1 MATVLREEFSDKDIR
16 ALVEAGDWHLTEETL
31 KEFRDW
37 PDNNYGYIGCVCYGN
52 NVIDIVQEAFENDL
66 PKNFV
71 DLNKIQPAYEYGCK
85 DEFSVQDY
93 VLEIDG
99 KTPTGMFGEMNGC
112 SRFYDNDH
120 SKASFE
126 NFKYAVVK
134 TLVDDK
140 LISKNHLSN
149 YRKMKTSGK
158 GFFMQVIK
166 GLDKVNEIKGLVNAA
181 DWQLNK
187 NAIEG
192 FKEDKYGY
200 YNIGNVS
207 FGNDKV
213 ILNICE
219 SNGNLKLEYTHQGP
233 LKEFESEA
241 GKEQSFDIK
250 VKPDELDSAFFK
262 GIYGHASKEFPLD
275 VADKDIED
283 LKYAISTGL
292 LEDGVINVKDTDNY
306 KAIRDNGTSY
316 FNQVNEAIGNYCKG
330 LINKPKVDIE
340 DVMALARYYDN
351 KVFENLENN
360 REGRVN
366 SVKRMLE
373 DGLKPTQIGM
383 IGSRME
389 SVYTGNK
396 NWAME
401 ALKSPE
407 IKKFRQELDVKQ
419 SAFKAR

>member
-1 MATVLREEFSDKDIR
+1 
-16 ALVEAGDWHLTEETL
+16 
-31 KEFRDW
+31 
-37 PDNNYGYIGCVCYGN
+37 
-52 NVIDIVQEAFENDL
+52 
-66 PKNFV
+66 
-71 DLNKIQPAYEYGCK
+71 
-85 DEFSVQDY
+85 
-93 VLEIDG
+93 
-99 KTPTGMFGEMNGC
+99 MNGC

-140 LISKNHLSN
+140 LISKNHLSE

-166 GLDKVNEIKGLVNAA
+166 GLDKVSEIKGLVNAA
-181 DWQLNK
+181 DWQLNE
-187 NAIEG
+187 NALEG

-207 FGNDKV
+207 FGNDTI

-219 SNGNLKLEYTHQGP
+219 SNGNLKLDTHQGP

-250 VKPDELDSAFFK
+250 LKPDELDPAFFK
-262 GIYGHASKEFPLD
+262 RIYSNASKEFPLD
-275 VADKDIED
+275 IADKDIED
-283 LKYAISTGL
+283 LKYAVCNGL

-316 FNQVNEAIGNYCKG
+316 FNQVNEAIGNYCKE
-330 LINKPKVDIE
+330 LINKPKLDIV

-351 KVFENLENN
+351 KVFDNLEYNK
-360 REGRVN
+360 EGRIN

-373 DGLKPTQIGM
+373 DGLKPSQIGM
-383 IGSRME
+383 VGSRME
-389 SVYTGNK
+389 SVYTGNE
-396 NWAME
+396 NWAKE

-407 IKKFRQELDVKQ
+407 IQKFRQELDVKQ
-419 SAFKAR
+419 PAFKAR

>member
-1 MATVLREEFSDKDIR
+1 MATAEEFNDKDIR
-16 ALVEAGDWHLTEETL
+16 ALIEAGDWHLTEEVL

-52 NVIDIVQEAFENDL
+52 NVIDIVQESFENDL
-66 PKNFV
+66 PKNFI
-71 DLNKIQPAYEYGCK
+71 DLNKVQPDFEYGCK
-85 DEFSVQDY
+85 DEFSIQDY
-93 VLEIDG
+93 DLEING
-99 KTPTGMFGEMNGC
+99 KTPTGQFGELLDA
-112 SRFYDNDH
+112 SRFYDNDF
-120 SKASFE
+120 SKASLE

-140 LISKNHLSN
+140 LLSKKNLKD
-149 YRKMKTSGK
+149 YKKVKVSGK

-166 GLDKVNEIKGLVNAA
+166 ELDKVSEIKNLVAA
-181 DWQLNK
+181 GDWQLNK

-241 GKEQSFDIK
+241 GKEQTFDIK
-250 VKPDELDSAFFK
+250 VKPDELDPAFFK
-262 GIYGHASKEFPLD
+262 GIYGHASKEFSLD

-283 LKYAISTGL
+283 LKYAISSGL

-316 FNQVNEAIGNYCKG
+316 FKQVNEAIGNYCKG
-330 LINKPKVDIE
+330 LINKPKLDIE

-351 KVFENLENN
+351 KVFDNLENN
-360 REGRVN
+360 KEGRVN

-373 DGLKPTQIGM
+373 DGLKPAQIGM
-383 IGSRME
+383 VGSRME
-389 SVYTGNK
+389 SVFTGNQ
-396 NWAME
+396 NWARDE
-401 ALKSPE
+401 LKSPSIQKFCE
-407 IKKFRQELDVKQ
+407 ELSVKKTKTNQ
-419 SAFKAR
+419 KAK